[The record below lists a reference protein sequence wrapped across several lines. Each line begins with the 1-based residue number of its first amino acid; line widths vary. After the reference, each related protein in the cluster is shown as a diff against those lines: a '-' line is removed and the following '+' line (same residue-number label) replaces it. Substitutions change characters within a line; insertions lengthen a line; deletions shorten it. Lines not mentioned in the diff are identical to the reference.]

1 MCRLS
6 FVYQFIQIC
15 LLPWWLC
22 RAFASAHFAGVLL
35 QLCKLVVCFGVSP
48 VACSKYRVS
57 LFLACVLLVW
67 ILATVSARCLL
78 TLKTYRRFHRQLAWQ
93 RPLIFALL
101 SIILL
106 GVISVL
112 ILKNNAKAY
121 ARHLFPIYLT
131 L

>member
-1 MCRLS
+1 MSPKIKTLPPVFVVVHLGKNFLCRLS
-6 FVYQFIQIC
+6 FVYLFIQIC

-78 TLKTYRRFHRQLAWQ
+78 TLKTYRRFHRLLAWQ
-93 RPLIFALL
+93 RPLLFALL
-101 SIILL
+101 SAALC
-106 GVISVL
+106 
-112 ILKNNAKAY
+112 
-121 ARHLFPIYLT
+121 PCDE
-131 L
+131 